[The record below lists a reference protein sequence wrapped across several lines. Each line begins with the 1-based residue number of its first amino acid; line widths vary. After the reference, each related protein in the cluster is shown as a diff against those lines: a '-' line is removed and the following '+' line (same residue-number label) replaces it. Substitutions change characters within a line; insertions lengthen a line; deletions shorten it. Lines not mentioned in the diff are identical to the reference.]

1 LLNAHFDK
9 FSAHVAAEWVFLP
22 ISVDERC
29 TICSMLQ
36 AGVRFYGHIM
46 TTQRIHL
53 VQPSA
58 DRGGIESIPT
68 VIVGGGQAGLAM
80 GYYLQQAGEQFVIL
94 DAELRIGD
102 VWRHR
107 WDSLKLFSFPK
118 YASLPG
124 WPMQLSSFP
133 THNEMA
139 DYLEEYAQR
148 FELPVRSGVRATRVS
163 RSDSGFRVETS
174 HGVLRCD
181 RVIIATGGYSRPVVP
196 TFADELG
203 PGIRQLHS
211 SAYKNSSQLE
221 GTVLVVGAG
230 NSGAE
235 IALEAVRSGHQT
247 WLSGRHPGQVP
258 FRLETRRAKLLVP
271 IVMFAFRRVLNLDTP
286 LGRKFAR
293 QAIGHGTPL
302 VRTKQSD
309 LEAAGVQRVGRLAG
323 VRDGQPITEDEQVL
337 EPETVVWCTGYRPD
351 YSWIELP
358 VAEEDGHP
366 ITERGVSPE
375 AGLYFIGTE
384 FQYAAASSTIQGLDQ
399 DARYLMRAMAKQP
412 SGQPVSVEE
421 PAAA

>member
-1 LLNAHFDK
+1 
-9 FSAHVAAEWVFLP
+9 
-22 ISVDERC
+22 
-29 TICSMLQ
+29 MLQ
-36 AGVRFYGHIM
+36 APVRFYGLIM
-46 TTQRIHL
+46 TTQRMHL

-58 DRGGIESIPT
+58 DADGIESIPT
-68 VIVGGGQAGLAM
+68 VIIGGGQAGLVM
-80 GYYLQQAGEQFVIL
+80 GYYLRQAGEQFVIL

-118 YASLPG
+118 YSSLPG

-139 DYLEEYAQR
+139 DYLEAYAHR
-148 FELPVRSGVRATRVS
+148 FDLPVRSGVRATRVS
-163 RSDSGFRVETS
+163 RSGPGFRVETS
-174 HGVLRCD
+174 QGVLQCD
-181 RVIIATGGYSRPVVP
+181 RVVIATGGYNRPVVP
-196 TFADELG
+196 PFATKLAA
-203 PGIRQLHS
+203 GIRQVHS
-211 SAYKNSSQLE
+211 SAYQNPSQLE
-221 GTVLVVGAG
+221 GTVVVVGAG

-258 FRLETRRAKLLVP
+258 FRIETRRAKLLVP

-286 LGRKFAR
+286 LGRKFAQ

-323 VRDGQPITEDEQVL
+323 VRDGLPITDDDQVL
-337 EPETVVWCTGYRPD
+337 EPQTVVWCTGYRRD
-351 YSWIELP
+351 YSWIAMP
-358 VAEEDGHP
+358 VADEDGYP

-375 AGLYFIGTE
+375 AGLYFIGVE

-412 SGQPVSVEE
+412 SGRPALAKE
-421 PAAA
+421 PAVA